1 MCLVRLTLNVRGPG
15 AHGVWKQRCTCSTQ
29 GCIVQAVDPSPFE
42 PSSAAPETV
51 RLAPRSP
58 WDATPRPRRRWRP
71 RRCLVQPARERNE
84 QEGRNNENRTH
95 GSCCSLL
102 AQGSCL
108 WKSVSR
114 IEGNSASVVPA
125 AAAIALA
132 IVIVPATALLG
143 DRAFADGGSYSNNFY
158 PGSWHR
164 GEGCA
169 SSYRISHRD
178 TGCMHAWWDN
188 TPPRSTGILGRQH
201 LWGAE
206 QVPRLWRHESK
217 YRNGRMV

>member
-1 MCLVRLTLNVRGPG
+1 MCLVRLTLNVRRRGT
-15 AHGVWKQRCTCSTQ
+15 HGVWKQRCTCSTQ

-42 PSSAAPETV
+42 QSSAAPETV

-58 WDATPRPRRRWRP
+58 WDATPRPRRRWQP
-71 RRCLVQPARERNE
+71 GRCLVRPARELNE

-95 GSCCSLL
+95 GCCCLL

-114 IEGNSASVVPA
+114 IEGKSVSVVPGGGYCARDRHRSGDGPARRPRLCRRWFVFEQLLPRKLAPGRGLRLKLQDIPQGYRLHACLVGQYTA
-125 AAAIALA
+125 A
-132 IVIVPATALLG
+132 V
-143 DRAFADGGSYSNNFY
+143 D
-158 PGSWHR
+158 
-164 GEGCA
+164 
-169 SSYRISHRD
+169 
-178 TGCMHAWWDN
+178 
-188 TPPRSTGILGRQH
+188 GILGRQH